1 MTVKK
6 INSCRL
12 CNSIRLIKIVDFG
25 KIALGNNLQSS
36 YKKSLE
42 VKKYNFISGVINATG
57 CKSLERELP

>member
-42 VKKYNFISGVINATG
+42 VKKYNLSLYN
-57 CKSLERELP
+57 CKNCNHNFGF